1 MWSWSKIK
9 AYVKEHQHHFLI
21 SLGVSLLVT
30 ISTNILIHYLAY
42 ILRFLHVPLKIVHM
56 ITGK

>member
-1 MWSWSKIK
+1 MWSKIK

-30 ISTNILIHYLAY
+30 ILTNVCMHYLPG
-42 ILRFLHVPLKIVHM
+42 ILHLLHVPAKIVHM